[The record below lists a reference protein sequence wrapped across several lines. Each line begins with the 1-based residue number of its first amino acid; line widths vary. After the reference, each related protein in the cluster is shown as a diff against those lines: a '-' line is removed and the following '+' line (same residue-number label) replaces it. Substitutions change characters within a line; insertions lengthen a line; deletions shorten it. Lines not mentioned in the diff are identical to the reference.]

1 MTKARDIADIAGAVS
16 GGKIAADDVNVSFVN
31 IADTGTEGTK
41 VAVGTT
47 AQRGSTTGQFRFNST
62 LSVAEYY
69 DGTTFKAIDTAP
81 VITSLNNTTPTSTAI
96 AAGLNLTIS
105 GSGFSNVT
113 VKVIDSGSTETTA
126 TVVSQNSSAIVF
138 TVPTSLNA
146 GQEPFD
152 LKVTNS
158 SGLSATS
165 EDIFNIDETPTFT
178 TAAGSLGT
186 LSSASGL
193 NASDLTTSTI
203 AATDDEGQ
211 SLTFTLSGGT
221 SLPSG
226 LSLAT
231 NGAITGSISA
241 PTSNTTTNFTVAVT
255 DGNNTATRDFSIA
268 QTAPNFLTAT
278 GGTTSTSGDY
288 KYHVFTGNGTFTVSA
303 VGADSTY
310 GNKVDYLIVAGG
322 GGGGGHVSGG
332 GGAGGM
338 LSTSSQNVTVSAQAY
353 SIVVGG
359 AGGGSTGTGG
369 NGSSSSAFSVSTTG
383 GGGGGG
389 GYASSGNSGGSG
401 GGGGHGP
408 SSSSGGSGVSGQGN
422 SGGTGYHSGS
432 VMGGGGGG
440 KGGAGTP
447 GNNRAP
453 HGGAGA
459 QWSVGPDANYYAAGG
474 GGGGI
479 NAPGGNG
486 GIGGGGGGASQNQPD
501 GTGGGSARN
510 SGGNAGGT
518 SGGSGGS
525 ETGSGGG
532 GGGHPSGPGAGGGSG
547 IVIVRYKY
555 Q

>member
-1 MTKARDIADIAGAVS
+1 MAIRRQGKKNIKLPYVNNTNKA
-16 GGKIAADDVNVSFVN
+16 SFQE
-31 IADTGTEGTK
+31 TGNF
-41 VAVGTT
+41 VFNTT
-47 AQRGSTTGQFRFNST
+47 NNT
-62 LSVAEYY
+62 AEYFN
-69 DGTTFKAIDTAP
+69 GTGWNALTSAP
-81 VITSLNNTTPTSTAI
+81 VITSASPTAPTSTAI
-96 AAGLNLTIS
+96 AGGTNITLAGSDFQTA
-105 GSGFSNVT
+105 T
-113 VKVIDSGSTETTA
+113 VKCIDQAGTETSA
-126 TVVSQNSSAIVF
+126 TVVSQNAIEIVF
-138 TVPTSLNA
+138 TVPTGLDA
-146 GQEPFD
+146 AQEPFD
-152 LKVTNS
+152 IKVTNA
-158 SGLSATS
+158 SGLATTL
-165 EDIFNIDETPTFT
+165 EDAFTIDETPTFT

-186 LSSASGL
+186 LQQGAL

-211 SLTFTLSGGT
+211 TLTFTISSG

-231 NGAITGSISA
+231 NGVISGSISS
-241 PTSNTTTNFTVAVT
+241 PTSNSTSNFTVQVS
-255 DGNNTATRDFSIA
+255 DGNNTATRSFSINLV
-268 QTAPNFLTAT
+268 APPFLTAS
-278 GGTTSTSGDY
+278 GGSTTDSGDY
-288 KYHVFTGNGTFTVSA
+288 RYHIFTGNGTFTVSS
-303 VGADSTY
+303 VGSDSTY
-310 GNKVDYLIVAGG
+310 GDKVDYLIVAGG

-338 LSTSSQNVTVSAQAY
+338 LSTSAQNVTVSAQGY
-353 SIVVGG
+353 SITVGG
-359 AGGGSTGTGG
+359 AGGGSGGTGG

-408 SSSSGGSGVSGQGN
+408 SSSSGGSAVSGQGN
-422 SGGTGYHSGS
+422 SGGTGFHSGA

-440 KGGAGTP
+440 KGSAGTP
-447 GNNRAP
+447 GNSGAP
-453 HGGAGA
+453 HGGSGA
-459 QWSVGPDANYYAAGG
+459 QWSVGPDSNYYAAGG

-547 IVIVRYKY
+547 IVIVRYKF